1 MSGVRT
7 DGCQS
12 GPHIANRII
21 LRGRTKKR
29 ACFFFNTDWL
39 NTDGLGTT
47 HSRYYPQLPLH
58 IAGDKVWC
66 FCHHSPAGAAAS
78 TQHGDWTAEVIGF
91 TRNVTGSGPGLL
103 LLLLT
108 DFHLIICAVFWIWEV
123 WEVVG
128 SREQYSGAV
137 LYCTVLCTTPGH
149 RTKLT
154 ENCQSAP
161 TSARPPCDNTTLHW
175 GCLIIHTSQ
184 MSFNILY
191 SIRTIWV

>member
-12 GPHIANRII
+12 GPHIANGII
-21 LRGRTKKR
+21 LIQKT
-29 ACFFFNTDWL
+29 CMFFHYWL
-39 NTDGLGTT
+39 SEYWWVGYDPFPIN
-47 HSRYYPQLPLH
+47 PQLPLH
-58 IAGDKVWC
+58 IPERDKVWC

-91 TRNVTGSGPGLL
+91 TRNVTGSGPVLL

-137 LYCTVLCTTPGH
+137 LYCTVLYCTLYYTRTPGK
-149 RTKLT
+149 TDGEL
-154 ENCQSAP
+154 SVGP
-161 TSARPPCDNTTLHW
+161 RPPPDLRATTLH
-175 GCLIIHTSQ
+175 CTEAA
-184 MSFNILY
+184 
-191 SIRTIWV
+191 

>member
-78 TQHGDWTAEVIGF
+78 TQHGDWTAEVIIGF
-91 TRNVTGSGPGLL
+91 SRNVTGSGPGLL
-103 LLLLT
+103 PLLLT

-137 LYCTVLCTTPGH
+137 LYCTLYYTRTPGK
-149 RTKLT
+149 TDGEL
-154 ENCQSAP
+154 SVGP
-161 TSARPPCDNTTLHW
+161 RPPCRATTLH
-175 GCLIIHTSQ
+175 CTEAA
-184 MSFNILY
+184 
-191 SIRTIWV
+191 